1 MTRAPGLLAPLLGLG
16 LGLGLGLSPPG
27 AGAADCGSL
36 GRAERLAFAPAARV
50 HWLAPRVRPPGAL
63 NPLYGTV
70 RRFLSVVQLNP
81 FPAGECAPPSVGL
94 GASGSPLHGGLP
106 YPVSWHPEG
115 RVPGLPHPRLSSQKP
130 PGPRGMTWR
139 PSCVTLGKPFFLS
152 EPQFNPFKWKNL
164 H

>member
-1 MTRAPGLLAPLLGLG
+1 MTRAPGLLATLLG

-36 GRAERLAFAPAARV
+36 GSAQRLAFAPAARV

-81 FPAGECAPPSVGL
+81 FPAGECAPPS
-94 GASGSPLHGGLP
+94 GG
-106 YPVSWHPEG
+106 
-115 RVPGLPHPRLSSQKP
+115 P
-130 PGPRGMTWR
+130 P
-139 PSCVTLGKPFFLS
+139 S
-152 EPQFNPFKWKNL
+152 
-164 H
+164 